1 MHLFEVAY
9 TMCTH
14 IWRHFLS
21 KSKYVD
27 QYVDFGN
34 CDTSRQ
40 KPSVFDIATK
50 PMIGI
55 WFKIKNPKT
64 SSWNFFK
71 PMVIVNDSTLRRTE
85 SVFSNLSV
93 LKKFKKVIV
102 KHLWSS
108 LYPAWHKYIFSHRW
122 IFRLLDKLKIDFGLD
137 KLKTHLIEWS
147 FILHSTINREIT
159 HLLFY
164 Q

>member
-71 PMVIVNDSTLRRTE
+71 PTVIVNDSTLRRTE
-85 SVFSNLSV
+85 SVFSNLYS
-93 LKKFKKVIV
+93 KKVQ
-102 KHLWSS
+102 K
-108 LYPAWHKYIFSHRW
+108 SHS
-122 IFRLLDKLKIDFGLD
+122 KKVQ
-137 KLKTHLIEWS
+137 KSHCKASMIE
-147 FILHSTINREIT
+147 FMPGMAQVYFQPQVNFQTIR
-159 HLLFY
+159 
-164 Q
+164 